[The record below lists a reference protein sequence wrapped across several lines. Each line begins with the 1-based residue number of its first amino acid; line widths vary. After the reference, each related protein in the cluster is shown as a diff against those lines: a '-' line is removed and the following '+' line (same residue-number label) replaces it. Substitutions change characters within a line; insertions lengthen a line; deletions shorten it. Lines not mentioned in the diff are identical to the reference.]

1 MEIDAIRRQYRTLLA
16 AYSAAFPNVA
26 PPHLDWWVIWLQKY
40 DPDAIREAI
49 NTLAAHPLK
58 DRFTRDSTG
67 KALSA
72 LLRDDAVRRALAGG
86 VK

>member
-40 DPDAIREAI
+40 DPDAIHEAI
-49 NTLAAHPLK
+49 TTLSQHPLK
-58 DRFTRDSTG
+58 DRFTRESTG
-67 KALSA
+67 KAISA
-72 LLRDDAVRRALAGG
+72 MLRDGAVRRALLG
-86 VK
+86 VAK